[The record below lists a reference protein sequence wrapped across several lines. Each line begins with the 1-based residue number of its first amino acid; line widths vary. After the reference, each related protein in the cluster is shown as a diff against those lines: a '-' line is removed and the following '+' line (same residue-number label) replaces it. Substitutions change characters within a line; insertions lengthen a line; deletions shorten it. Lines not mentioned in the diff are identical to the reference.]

1 MLANMLHKLNDLE
14 LVKVVSRPSKV
25 CKTPYVADIEL
36 SDGSIVQAHCAS
48 LGCCG
53 LCEKDCYVYASPIKS
68 NCAQSKSKVCSYKIY
83 LAHFYE
89 EKVIANQLITNNQL
103 IGIDPKLAE
112 TLVENAL
119 TQNCLKTLSNIKS
132 YKREV
137 TLLNSRFDFAGI
149 DEQGKYF
156 VLEVKN
162 VPLADYADVSS
173 TDRKKMIKNGD
184 FANIAI
190 NQKISYFP
198 DGYRK
203 KKEALVSE
211 RALKHINELA
221 EITQS
226 KISRPII
233 CFVVQRTDVSSFQA
247 SLLDPIYRA
256 AFNDAVKQG
265 VEVIV
270 LVVLWNANGEASF
283 VSCDLPVN

>member
-1 MLANMLHKLNDLE
+1 MLYKLNDLV
-14 LVKVVSRPSKV
+14 LVKVISRPSKI

-36 SDGSIVQAHCAS
+36 KDGSVVQAHCAS

-68 NCAQSKSKVCSYKIY
+68 NCVQTKSKVCSYKIY
-83 LAHFYE
+83 LSNLYE
-89 EKVIANQLITNNQL
+89 EKCINEQIFINTQL

-119 TQNCLKTLSNIKS
+119 TKNHLKTLTNIKT

-137 TLLNSRFDFAGI
+137 SLLNSRFDFAGI
-149 DEQGKYF
+149 DENGKYF

-173 TDRKKMIKNGD
+173 TDRKKMIKQGE
-184 FANIAI
+184 FAHIAI
-190 NQKISYFP
+190 NHKISYFP

-203 KKEALVSE
+203 KKGDVVSE
-211 RALKHINELA
+211 RALKHINELS

-226 KISRPII
+226 KIIRPII

-247 SLLDPIYRA
+247 SVLDPIYKE
-256 AFNDAVKQG
+256 AFNEAIKKG

-270 LVVLWNANGEASF
+270 LVVSWNANGNATF
-283 VSCDLPVN
+283 VSCDLPINY